1 MKTYPKMKN
10 SSVPWLGMIPGHW
23 DIRRIKHFYRRKVE
37 KNLPDG
43 EVLSLYR
50 DFGIVIKSSRE
61 DNFNKTSD
69 DTSNYNVVD
78 VYDLV
83 VNKMKAWQGS
93 VAVSEHRGI
102 VSPAYYVC
110 SPLTDTI
117 YWRYIHL
124 LLRAAVYHPE
134 YRRLSEGIRLG
145 QWDLSYDDW
154 KNIRIPVPHIDE
166 QRAIAEYLDK
176 TTAKIDGLIAAQENL
191 IELLAEKRKA
201 LISHVV
207 TKGLNTKAKLKDSGV
222 SWIGKIPEQ
231 WDSKRL
237 RFLFSMY
244 TGISITKD
252 ELKEEGIP
260 CIGYGAI
267 HSKYTFDVDL
277 RRDALPCAVIDFENS
292 KPFALLNEND
302 FVFCDT
308 SEDIEGSGNCV
319 HVFHLDGSKLLAGSH
334 TVRLSPI
341 EKMHA
346 RYIAYLF
353 KATGWKA
360 QVQCQ
365 VTGTKVYS
373 ISQSILKDT
382 FAVLPPLDEQRA
394 IAEYLDKATAKLD
407 TLAAKAEEAIALMK
421 ERRSALISAVV
432 TGKVK
437 VS

>member
-1 MKTYPKMKN
+1 MKD
-10 SSVPWLGMIPGHW
+10 SSVPWLGMIPARW
-23 DIRRIKHFYRRKVE
+23 NIRSIKHFYRRKVE

-50 DFGIVIKSSRE
+50 DFGIVVKSSRE
-61 DNFNKTSD
+61 DNFNKTSE

-93 VAVSEHRGI
+93 VAVSEYRGI

-117 YWRYIHL
+117 YWRYIHV

-154 KNIRIPVPHIDE
+154 KNIRIPIPPIDE

-176 TTAKIDGLIAAQENL
+176 TTVKIDGLIAAQEHL

-207 TKGLNTKAKLKDSGV
+207 TKGLNPKAKLKDSGI
-222 SWIGKIPEQ
+222 SWLGMIPAHWEA
-231 WDSKRL
+231 KRL
-237 RFLFSMY
+237 KY
-244 TGISITKD
+244 TIKGR
-252 ELKEEGIP
+252 LK
-260 CIGYGAI
+260 YGANESAEI
-267 HSKYTFDVDL
+267 DDPGLPRYVRITDIDDKGKLRQETFRSL
-277 RRDALPCAVIDFENS
+277 
-292 KPFALLNEND
+292 
-302 FVFCDT
+302 
-308 SEDIEGSGNCV
+308 
-319 HVFHLDGSKLLAGSH
+319 
-334 TVRLSPI
+334 PI
-341 EKMHA
+341 EIAKDYFLEDGDVLFA
-346 RYIAYLF
+346 RSGATSGKTFLYRLEWGTCAYAGYLIRARLDKTRIDPQF
-353 KATGWKA
+353 LRHFTDSAPYWQWLESSLIQATIQNVSAEKYA
-360 QVQCQ
+360 D
-365 VTGTKVYS
+365 
-373 ISQSILKDT
+373 L
-382 FAVLPPLDEQRA
+382 VLPMPPIEEQRT
-394 IAEYLDKATAKLD
+394 IAEYLDEATAKLD